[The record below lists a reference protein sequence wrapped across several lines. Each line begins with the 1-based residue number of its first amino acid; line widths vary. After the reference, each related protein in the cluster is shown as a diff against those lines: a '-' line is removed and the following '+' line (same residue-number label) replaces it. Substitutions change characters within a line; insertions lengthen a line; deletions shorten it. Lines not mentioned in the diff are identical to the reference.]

1 MTNKC
6 FIFAGN
12 IGEAQSVETLVKC
25 AKELEDLKNF
35 KLVLVGDGS
44 KKDWIRNEI
53 EKKQI
58 DNIILAGSY
67 SIEHMATIYDLA
79 YGLVLTLKNDPHFD
93 FTIPSKL
100 QAYLS
105 SGKPIVAAA
114 SGEAGK
120 IIKDLALGMFVDQK
134 F

>member
-1 MTNKC
+1 
-6 FIFAGN
+6 
-12 IGEAQSVETLVKC
+12 
-25 AKELEDLKNF
+25 
-35 KLVLVGDGS
+35 
-44 KKDWIRNEI
+44 
-53 EKKQI
+53 
-58 DNIILAGSY
+58 
-67 SIEHMATIYDLA
+67 MATIYDLA

-120 IIKDLALGMFVDQK
+120 IIKESCSGYVCELKFLGLATNIRKLIDLSKEDIENISKNARKYYENNFEMSSKVNELIEFLK
-134 F
+134 L